1 MGFIRCGARSA
12 RRPRRICRRG
22 QRLPWLTGA
31 VLLGVVVAKL
41 VLVDM
46 SKAEGLARIVAFIG
60 VVLWA
65 YSSKRKNSFDEAAN
79 LPFADDETDAKKRD
93 EEASRSKK

>member
-1 MGFIRCGARSA
+1 MMEIGTL
-12 RRPRRICRRG
+12 RG
-22 QRLPWLTGA
+22 
-31 VLLGVVVAKL
+31 LGTIL
-41 VLVDM
+41 VF
-46 SKAEGLARIVAFIG
+46 VAFVG

-79 LPFADDETDAKKRD
+79 LPFADDETDTKKRD